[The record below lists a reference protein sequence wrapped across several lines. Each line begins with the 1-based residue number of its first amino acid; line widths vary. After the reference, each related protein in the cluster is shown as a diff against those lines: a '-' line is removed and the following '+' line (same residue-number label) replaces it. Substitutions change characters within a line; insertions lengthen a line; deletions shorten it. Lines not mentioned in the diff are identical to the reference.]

1 MGTRRVLVTGCSSGI
16 GLAVAARLAK
26 DELRRFKVVATM
38 RDLSKRG
45 PLEKAAGDS
54 LNKTLEIKQLD
65 ACCEASI
72 RECVDSLP
80 DRRVDVLGLSLLV
93 HVLNIDVHFSS
104 QSYNNLWYS
113 DVTVN
118 NAGVGMIGPLECQS
132 ISAMKDLFDTNFF
145 GLVRLVK
152 ELLPDM
158 KRRQS
163 GHIVVMSS
171 VMGIQGLLFNDIYS
185 ASKFAVEG
193 FCESVAVQALKFNI
207 KTTLV
212 EPGPVVTEFE
222 RKVYD
227 DAEMMDLSGTDEE
240 TAKMFREVYLPYS
253 KKIFASLG
261 KHLRKWL
268 RQVVK
273 VMCLFDFR
281 ILQLL
286 NFCSGGNTRKL
297 LLNCFC
303 FLQQQT
309 LKVITAKEPPLRH
322 QTNRLYMPLTALKH
336 ADPTGRLSLDTFYK
350 MTFNHDRV
358 FNVSLGL
365 LRMLQ
370 RRAKK

>member
-38 RDLSKRG
+38 RDLRKRG

-72 RECVDSLP
+72 RECVNSLP
-80 DRRVDVLGLSLLV
+80 DRRVDVL
-93 HVLNIDVHFSS
+93 
-104 QSYNNLWYS
+104 
-113 DVTVN
+113 VN

-132 ISAMKDLFDTNFF
+132 IDAMKNLFDTNFF
-145 GLVRLVK
+145 GLARLVK

-171 VMGIQGLLFNDIYS
+171 VMGIQGLLFNDVYS

-193 FCESVAVQALKFNI
+193 FCESLAVQAMKFSI

-222 RKVYD
+222 RKVYE
-227 DAEMMDLSGTDEE
+227 DAEKMDLSGTDEE
-240 TAKMFREVYLPYS
+240 TAKIFREVYLPYS
-253 KKIFASLG
+253 KKIFSSLG
-261 KHLRKWL
+261 
-268 RQVVK
+268 
-273 VMCLFDFR
+273 
-281 ILQLL
+281 
-286 NFCSGGNTRKL
+286 
-297 LLNCFC
+297 
-303 FLQQQT
+303 QT
-309 LKVITAKEPPLRH
+309 PEEVAEQTVKVITAKEPPLRH
-322 QTNRLYMPLTALKH
+322 QTNRLYMPMTALKH
-336 ADPTGRLSLDTFYK
+336 ADPTGRLPLDTFYK
-350 MTFNHDRV
+350 MIFKHDSV
-358 FNVSLGL
+358 FNATLGV

-370 RRAKK
+370 RSTGKK

>member
-38 RDLSKRG
+38 RDLRKKG
-45 PLEKAAGDS
+45 PLEKAAGDT

-80 DRRVDVLGLSLLV
+80 DRRVDVL
-93 HVLNIDVHFSS
+93 
-104 QSYNNLWYS
+104 
-113 DVTVN
+113 VN
-118 NAGVGMIGPLECQS
+118 NAGVGMVGPLECQS
-132 ISAMKDLFDTNFF
+132 IAAMKELFDTNFF
-145 GLVRLVK
+145 GLARLVK

-171 VMGIQGLLFNDIYS
+171 VLGIQGLLFNDVYS

-193 FCESVAVQALKFNI
+193 FCESLAVQAMKFNI

-222 RKVYD
+222 RKVYED
-227 DAEMMDLSGTDEE
+227 IEKMDLSGTDEE
-240 TAKMFREVYLPYS
+240 TAKILREIYLPYS

-261 KHLRKWL
+261 
-268 RQVVK
+268 
-273 VMCLFDFR
+273 
-281 ILQLL
+281 
-286 NFCSGGNTRKL
+286 
-297 LLNCFC
+297 
-303 FLQQQT
+303 QT
-309 LKVITAKEPPLRH
+309 PEEVAEQTVKVITAKEPPLRH
-322 QTNRLYMPLTALKH
+322 QTNRVYMPMTALKH
-336 ADPTGRLSLDTFYK
+336 ADPTGRLPLDTFYK
-350 MTFNHDRV
+350 MIFKHDTIFNATLRV
-358 FNVSLGL
+358 

-370 RRAKK
+370 RRTGKE

>member
-1 MGTRRVLVTGCSSGI
+1 MGTSRVLVTGCSSGI

-38 RDLSKRG
+38 RDLGKRG

-72 RECVDSLP
+72 KECVNSLP
-80 DRRVDVLGLSLLV
+80 DRRVDIL
-93 HVLNIDVHFSS
+93 
-104 QSYNNLWYS
+104 
-113 DVTVN
+113 VN

-132 ISAMKDLFDTNFF
+132 IDAMKELFDTNFF
-145 GLVRLVK
+145 GLARLVK

-171 VMGIQGLLFNDIYS
+171 VMGIQGLLFNDVYS

-193 FCESVAVQALKFNI
+193 FCESLAVQAMKFNI

-222 RKVYD
+222 RKLYE
-227 DAEMMDLSGTDEE
+227 DAEKMDLSGTDEE
-240 TAKMFREVYLPYS
+240 TAKIFREVYLPYS
-253 KKIFASLG
+253 KKVFASLG
-261 KHLRKWL
+261 
-268 RQVVK
+268 
-273 VMCLFDFR
+273 
-281 ILQLL
+281 
-286 NFCSGGNTRKL
+286 
-297 LLNCFC
+297 
-303 FLQQQT
+303 QT
-309 LKVITAKEPPLRH
+309 PEEVAEQTVKVITAKDPPLRH

-336 ADPTGRLSLDTFYK
+336 ADPTGRLPLDTFYK
-350 MTFNHDRV
+350 MIFKHDSV
-358 FNVSLGL
+358 FNATLGM
-365 LRMLQ
+365 LRVLQ
-370 RRAKK
+370 RKAGTK